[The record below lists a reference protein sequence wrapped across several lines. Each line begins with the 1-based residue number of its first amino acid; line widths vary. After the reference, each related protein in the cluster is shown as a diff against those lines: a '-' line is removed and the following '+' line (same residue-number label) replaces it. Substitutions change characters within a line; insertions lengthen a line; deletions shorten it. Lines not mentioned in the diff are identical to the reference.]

1 MRERVHP
8 NGDSIGSP
16 SQNQDLSRIHGMMAF
31 GKRNGYPSKVV
42 DWTPE
47 QVRAAYRHA
56 RGTRPSTGR

>member
-1 MRERVHP
+1 LLGWASKQVPDRK
-8 NGDSIGSP
+8 GTL
-16 SQNQDLSRIHGMMAF
+16 LSF
-31 GKRNGYPSKVV
+31 GKRNGLKSKIV